1 MMSRFP
7 VLLRRELGAYFLS
20 PGTYVVI
27 FLFLISTG
35 ALFMYSV
42 NAINHRTFPLSLI
55 EVFLQFTMLFGFV
68 LVFPLLTM
76 RLFAEEFKL
85 GTIEPL
91 MTAPVGDWTVV
102 LSKYVASV
110 IFYGLLWLPTVFYFT
125 VFRWATGGNVAS
137 SSGVYWTAYLLV
149 MLMGMAYLSIGLLA
163 SALTKNQVVAA
174 IIAFAVIS
182 VVFYFGLLSG
192 IASAQLPFFRDVI
205 SYFSAPEH
213 MNDFFRGIIDT
224 RAIVYYLS
232 IVVLMLALT
241 HRVVQ
246 SRRWRP

>member
-1 MMSRFP
+1 MGRFH

-20 PGTYVVI
+20 PGSYVVI
-27 FLFLISTG
+27 FLFLLSTG
-35 ALFMYSV
+35 TLFMYSL
-42 NAINHRTFPLSLI
+42 NAINNRSFPLSLV

-68 LVFPLLTM
+68 LLFPLLTM

-102 LSKYVASV
+102 LSKYFASV
-110 IFYGLLWLPTVFYFT
+110 IFYGLLWLPTLLYFT
-125 VFRWATGGNVAS
+125 TLRWATGINVAT
-137 SSGVYWTAYLLV
+137 SSGVYWTAYLLIA
-149 MLMGMAYLSIGLLA
+149 LMGMAYLAIGLFA

-174 IIAFAVIS
+174 IIAFVMIS
-182 VVFYFGLLSG
+182 AVFYFGLLSG
-192 IASAQLPFFRDVI
+192 ITSAQLPFFRDFI
-205 SYFSAPEH
+205 AYFSAPEH

-224 RAIVYYLS
+224 RALVYYLS
-232 IVVLMLALT
+232 LIILMLVLT
-241 HRVVQ
+241 HRIVQ